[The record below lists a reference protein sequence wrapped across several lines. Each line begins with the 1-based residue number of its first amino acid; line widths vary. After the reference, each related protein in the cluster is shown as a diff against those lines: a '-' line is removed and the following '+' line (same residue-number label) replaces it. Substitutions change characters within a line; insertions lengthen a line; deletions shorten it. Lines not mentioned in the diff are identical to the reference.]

1 MTPRPTMLR
10 RALLV
15 AVAGA
20 LSAAPAG
27 GQASAA
33 GRDTDG
39 PRAAEACLNAIP
51 ADALT
56 RVPVYLLATVRDSA
70 TGVILP
76 GADILTDVVA
86 RRVREMLGAAP
97 TVLPMGEPVVGWR
110 DVDRDVVVTV
120 SRDGD
125 FSWRASDD
133 ESTPEP
139 AASTSVSPAAEL
151 VMRALAAAHAAG
163 ERLPWPAGAD
173 GERLEFSLELSHGQ
187 PTREGAIVPPSLR
200 VSIPVFSLAVPW
212 SSPVAVTRPPRI
224 GYPDDLARMGISGTI
239 ILEYMVGTDGRVD
252 TETLHDV
259 WRSPEPYPRG
269 EMGHA
274 YRGFIATVKRA
285 LPAARFEP
293 ARLGGCA
300 VRQLVQQPFVFG
312 IK

>member
-1 MTPRPTMLR
+1 MPR
-10 RALLV
+10 RALLA
-15 AVAGA
+15 AVACA
-20 LSAAPAG
+20 LSATSAG
-27 GQASAA
+27 GQATVA
-33 GRDTDG
+33 GRDKDEA
-39 PRAAEACLNAIP
+39 RAVEACLGAIP

-56 RVPVYLLATVRDSA
+56 RVPVYLLAAVRDSA
-70 TGVILP
+70 TGAILP

-86 RRVREMLGAAP
+86 RRVRAMLGAAP

-110 DVDRDVVVTV
+110 DVHRDVVVTV

-133 ESTPEP
+133 QPTPRPGESTSG
-139 AASTSVSPAAEL
+139 STSSPAAEL
-151 VMRALAAAHAAG
+151 VMRALAAAHASG

-173 GERLEFSLELSHGQ
+173 ADRMEFSLGLVHGQ
-187 PTREGAIVPPSLR
+187 PTREGAIVPPRLR

-212 SSPVAVTRPPRI
+212 SSPVSVTRPPRI
-224 GYPDDLARMGISGTI
+224 GYPDELARMGISGTI
-239 ILEYMVGTDGRVD
+239 VLEYVVGTDGRAD

-259 WRSPEPYPRG
+259 WRSSEPYPRG

-293 ARLGGCA
+293 ARVGGCV

-312 IK
+312 LR